1 MRVLGLS
8 AAHADSAA
16 VLAAAGRVVAAAQEE
31 RFSRGKHDAAF
42 PARAAAY
49 CLEAAGPDG
58 LAAVERVAVAGGG
71 DPGDLTRHL
80 KALDPGFDPRRLY
93 GPPLDLCHA
102 AGGFLP
108 SPFDEALVLVL
119 DDGDGGITVAEG
131 RGDALRILEHH
142 PQPLG
147 WLYAAVTA
155 YLGFKPGSGEYKV
168 MGLAPYG
175 EPRFAALLR
184 EHLLHWRDDG
194 LFTLAPAAIRP
205 PFHHAALAALL
216 NGPPR
221 PPEAPLSQRHMDV
234 AASLQHVTEQTLL
247 RLVRALAARHPQ
259 RALCLAGG
267 MALNCVAN
275 GKLLADGAF
284 RRLWI
289 QPAAGRAG
297 AALGAALL
305 EQPRPAPAADE
316 DGMEGGYL
324 GPSYEQP
331 VIEAALRA
339 LGAVF
344 TVLDEPALL
353 ARAAAD
359 LAAGKALGWFQGRM
373 EFGPRALG
381 ARSILADPRHP
392 AMQSRLNL
400 KIKYRE
406 SFRPFAPAV
415 LAEEAAA
422 WFDLPCPSPYMLLV
436 APLTPA
442 RRRPLTARQ
451 QAETGLARLA
461 LPRSELP
468 AVTHVDGSAR
478 VQTVDGRHAPRFRA
492 LLEQFFRQTGC
503 PVLVNT
509 SFNVRGEPIVA
520 TPDQAF
526 ACFMGTGLDA
536 LALGNCYLEKH
547 RQPQALRHDASTA
560 FPAD

>member
-8 AAHADSAA
+8 AEHADSAA
-16 VLAAAGRVVAAAQEE
+16 VLAAAGRLVAAAQEE

-49 CLEAAGPDG
+49 CLAAAGLDG
-58 LAAVERVAVAGGG
+58 LAALDRVAVAGGG
-71 DPGDLTRHL
+71 DAAVLTRHL
-80 KALDPGFDPRRLY
+80 QTLDPAFDPRRLIC
-93 GPPLDLCHA
+93 PPLDLCHA

-108 SPFDEALVLVL
+108 SPFAEALVLVL
-119 DDGDGGITVAEG
+119 DDGGDGLTVAAG
-131 RGDALRILEHH
+131 RGDALRILERH

-147 WLYAAVTA
+147 WLYSAVTA

-175 EPRFAALLR
+175 EPRFAATLL

-194 LFTLAPAAIRP
+194 LFTLNTAPLRP
-205 PFHHAALAALL
+205 PFHHPALAALL

-221 PPEAPLSQRHMDV
+221 PPEAPLTQRHMDV
-234 AASLQHVTEQTLL
+234 AASLQQVTEQTLV
-247 RLVRALAARHPQ
+247 RLTRALAARHPQ
-259 RALCLAGG
+259 RDLCLAGG

-275 GKLLADGAF
+275 GKLLQDGAF
-284 RRLWI
+284 RRLWV

-305 EQPRPAPAADE
+305 DQPRPARAADE
-316 DGMEGGYL
+316 DGMQGGYL
-324 GPSYEQP
+324 GPAYDQP
-331 VIEAALRA
+331 AIEAALRA
-339 LGAVF
+339 QGAAF
-344 TVLDEPALL
+344 TVLDEQSLL

-359 LAAGKALGWFQGRM
+359 LADGKALGWFQGRM

-392 AMQSRLNL
+392 AMQAQLNL

-422 WFDLPCPSPYMLLV
+422 WFDLPCSSPYMLLV
-436 APLTPA
+436 APLAEA
-442 RRRPLTARQ
+442 RRHALTAKQRTL
-451 QAETGLARLA
+451 TGFDRLA
-461 LPRSELP
+461 LPRSALP

-478 VQTVDGRHAPRFRA
+478 VQTVDGRHHPRFRA
-492 LLEQFFRQTGC
+492 LLEAFFRRTGC
-503 PVLVNT
+503 PALVNT

-520 TPDQAF
+520 SPAEAF
-526 ACFMGTGLDA
+526 ACFMGSELDA
-536 LALGNCYLEKH
+536 LALGDCYLEKSL
-547 RQPQALRHDASTA
+547 QPQALRRQTRAA
-560 FPAD
+560 FAPD